1 MRKRTRHIGSG
12 LCSLVSVVIPVFD
25 TVVIIVTDG
34 SYELQK
40 KVTCMMSDRS
50 DRLLSGI
57 TKENCSHV
65 KPIYMIIV
73 TDLKRKKLFET
84 ILFDFK
90 VSPCWTQICPKYLK
104 VSYKGPKTFV
114 RSPNAFFCHWQIFC
128 NATKLVLEY
137 PDIYLWEVPLN
148 ERGRLLDLIRRW
160 QTGRL

>member
-73 TDLKRKKLFET
+73 TDLKRKNSLKPFYLILKFHPVEPKCVPNILKFPIKVQKHSLEVQMHSFVIDKYFVMQLNLF
-84 ILFDFK
+84 
-90 VSPCWTQICPKYLK
+90 
-104 VSYKGPKTFV
+104 
-114 RSPNAFFCHWQIFC
+114 
-128 NATKLVLEY
+128 
-137 PDIYLWEVPLN
+137 
-148 ERGRLLDLIRRW
+148 
-160 QTGRL
+160 